1 MDKTVNERMK
11 RYRNKQKELEVK
23 KIAENEGTRLR
34 MVRNNHKIPDVC
46 EVCGHK
52 GVTDIHHE
60 GEAKVIHYLCP
71 NCHAQLTRGKI
82 TLEELIAVTSST
94 VTGESVTVIP
104 TEPTQVDVTVHPLMI
119 ALSDIRIRAKLRR
132 VCEELHKSR
141 QLHNV
146 LYGTRHPVS
155 FDVVAEYL
163 TALS

>member
-1 MDKTVNERMK
+1 MYKDKEKQKEYNRERMK
-11 RYRNKQKELEVK
+11 RLRGSTQGNTLSNVKEG
-23 KIAENEGTRLR
+23 N
-34 MVRNNHKIPDVC
+34 
-46 EVCGHK
+46 
-52 GVTDIHHE
+52 
-60 GEAKVIHYLCP
+60 
-71 NCHAQLTRGKI
+71 
-82 TLEELIAVTSST
+82 TSLGST
-94 VTGESVTVIP
+94 E
-104 TEPTQVDVTVHPLMI
+104 VHPLMI

>member
-1 MDKTVNERMK
+1 MYKDKEKQKEYNRERMK
-11 RYRNKQKELEVK
+11 RARGNTLSNTKEG
-23 KIAENEGTRLR
+23 N
-34 MVRNNHKIPDVC
+34 
-46 EVCGHK
+46 
-52 GVTDIHHE
+52 
-60 GEAKVIHYLCP
+60 
-71 NCHAQLTRGKI
+71 
-82 TLEELIAVTSST
+82 TLE
-94 VTGESVTVIP
+94 GN
-104 TEPTQVDVTVHPLMI
+104 TEVHPLMI